1 LSDPDS
7 PLRELED
14 LKRALNADVRVV
26 NIRLREGEYQFSLA
40 KAIASFELELRFP
53 NVKDIIKK
61 LYGERRAEEQQFVQK
76 IQTILKK
83 MEKSGIVKILLKT
96 RPWELQRYALTSF
109 KFQDAEKSLI
119 ILATEDE
126 IKKAL
131 KLSRSEPSVE
141 HASHFTP
148 GRRRIRI
155 PLLTLATIYLYAV
168 ILWTLIQPVVN
179 VTIFVLTFLVAIIC
193 SITLG
198 ILISRNK

>member
-1 LSDPDS
+1 MSDPDS
-7 PLRELED
+7 PPRELEG
-14 LKRALNADVRVV
+14 LKKALNANAQVV

-40 KAIASFELELRFP
+40 KSIASFELELRFP

-83 MEKSGIVKILLKT
+83 MEKSGIVKILPKT

-126 IKKAL
+126 VKKAL

-141 HASHFTP
+141 HTSHLTLN
-148 GRRRIRI
+148 RRRIMI
-155 PLLTLATIYLYAV
+155 SLLAITTISLYAA
-168 ILWTLIQPVVN
+168 ILWTLIQTVVN
-179 VTIFVLTFLVAIIC
+179 ETIFVLTFLVAVIC

-198 ILISRNK
+198 ILVSRNK

>member
-1 LSDPDS
+1 LSDPDP

-14 LKRALNADVRVV
+14 LKKALNANVQVV

-40 KAIASFELELRFP
+40 KSIASFELELQFP
-53 NVKDIIKK
+53 NVKEITKK
-61 LYGERRAEEQQFVQK
+61 LYGEQRTEEQQFVQK

-83 MEKSGIVKILLKT
+83 MEKSGIVKIHPKT

-109 KFQDAEKSLI
+109 KFQDAEKNLV

-126 IKKAL
+126 IRKAL
-131 KLSRSEPSVE
+131 EFSRSKPSVE
-141 HASHFTP
+141 HTSHFTP
-148 GRRRIRI
+148 SRRRIRI
-155 PLLTLATIYLYAV
+155 PLLAITTICLYAV

-179 VTIFVLTFLVAIIC
+179 VTIFVLAFLVAIIC
-193 SITLG
+193 SVTLG